1 MKKKFPKRHLKRQ
14 TGSVYER
21 CGSFYLR
28 YYTRVDGKAKQV
40 SKFLHAK
47 DAKYHSVD
55 CDAVLD
61 LRDDFMRR
69 ERKQQATPSHDG
81 HIVAFWETK
90 YLPFITEHKKP
101 STVNGYTQIWRQH
114 LKAHFEGK
122 TFAEYRAHHGT
133 EFILSVTKKHSRT
146 TLNHIRAVMSAIFS
160 HAVNLGVV
168 EQNLV
173 KGAVKIIGKPKATP
187 ETGFYTLEEAENI
200 ISALVEHVDC
210 QLVMALS
217 CFLGLRPGE
226 IQGLR
231 WEDIDDQAIH
241 IRRSV
246 WQGRIGTTKTPES
259 MASLPLIDAVRVPL
273 ELWRRKRGEP
283 SEGWVFET
291 HNGDPVD
298 LRDWTKRRIKPVL
311 EAKKIAWKGI
321 YSGRR
326 GAGTAAIDLTN
337 GNIIAGQEL
346 LRHKN
351 ATTTLQFYKKV
362 TGEGRKAALAAISKQ
377 LQLSDGQWIWLSQ
390 AATQA
395 AHL

>member
-1 MKKKFPKRHLKRQ
+1 MRKKRRFPNRHLKRH

-21 CGSFYLR
+21 CGSFYVR
-28 YYTRVDGKAKQV
+28 FYTRVDGKAKQV
-40 SKFLHAK
+40 SEFLHAK

-61 LRDDFMRR
+61 LRDDFMRKQ
-69 ERKQQATPSHDG
+69 RKQQGATPVHSDG
-81 HIVAFWETK
+81 HIVSFWETK

-101 STVNGYTQIWRQH
+101 STVAGYTQVWKRH
-114 LKAHFEGK
+114 LKAHFEGR

-133 EFILSVTKKHSRT
+133 EFILSITKKQNRT
-146 TLNHIRAVMSAIFS
+146 TLNHIRALMSAIFS

-187 ETGFYTLEEAENI
+187 ETGFYTLEEAEDI

-226 IQGLR
+226 IQGLK
-231 WEDIDDQAIH
+231 WEDIDAHAIH

-246 WQGRIGTTKTPES
+246 WHGIIGTPKTPES
-259 MASLPLIDAVRVPL
+259 IASLPLIDAVRVPL
-273 ELWRRKRGEP
+273 ELWRRKRGNP

-291 HNGDPVD
+291 QNGDPVD
-298 LRDWTKRRIKPVL
+298 LRDWTKRRIIPTLK
-311 EAKKIAWKGI
+311 AKKITWKGI

-337 GNIIAGQEL
+337 GNITAGQEL

-351 ATTTLQFYKKV
+351 ATTTLRFYKKT
-362 TGEGRKAALAAISKQ
+362 TGKGLAAGLDAISKQ
-377 LQLSDGQWIWLSQ
+377 LQLPDGQ
-390 AATQA
+390 
-395 AHL
+395 

>member
-1 MKKKFPKRHLKRQ
+1 MKKKRRFPKRHLKRQ

-21 CGSFYLR
+21 CGSFYVR
-28 YYTRVDGKAKQV
+28 YYTHVDGTAKQV
-40 SKFLHAK
+40 SEFLHVK
-47 DAKYHSVD
+47 DAKHHSVD
-55 CDAVLD
+55 CDALLD
-61 LRDDFMRR
+61 LRDDFMRKQ
-69 ERKQQATPSHDG
+69 RKQQGAPVRSDG
-81 HIVAFWETK
+81 SIVSFWETK

-101 STVNGYTQIWRQH
+101 STVRGYTQIWKQH

-122 TFAEYRAHHGT
+122 MFAEYRAHHGT
-133 EFILSVTKKHSRT
+133 EFILSITKKQNRT

-173 KGAVKIIGKPKATP
+173 KGAVKIIGKPKVTP
-187 ETGFYTLEEAENI
+187 ETGFYTLEEAEDI

-231 WEDIDDQAIH
+231 WEDIDAQAIH

-246 WQGRIGTTKTPES
+246 WQGIVGTPKTPES
-259 MASLPLIDAVRVPL
+259 IASLPLIDAVRVPL
-273 ELWRRKRGEP
+273 ELWRRKRGNP
-283 SEGWVFET
+283 SEGWLFET
-291 HNGDPVD
+291 QSGDPVD

-337 GNIIAGQEL
+337 GNITAGQEL

-351 ATTTLQFYKKV
+351 ATTTLRFYKKT
-362 TGEGRKAALAAISKQ
+362 TGKGLTAGLDAISKQ
-377 LQLSDGQWIWLSQ
+377 LQLSDGK
-390 AATQA
+390 
-395 AHL
+395 